1 MNLSKS
7 IHSTQIPTSHR
18 IFHIYSIHS
27 SIRQIYISGDRQWEP
42 CDHRSIYWMGPND
55 ARTNFPYLRP
65 SAPKIENMYEKKLL
79 GRNRYR
85 IA

>member
-1 MNLSKS
+1 M
-7 IHSTQIPTSHR
+7 
-18 IFHIYSIHS
+18 
-27 SIRQIYISGDRQWEP
+27 YISGDRQWEP

-85 IA
+85 IAWNKEDGLDPIEKKETKKERK

>member
-1 MNLSKS
+1 M
-7 IHSTQIPTSHR
+7 
-18 IFHIYSIHS
+18 
-27 SIRQIYISGDRQWEP
+27 YISGDRQWEP